1 MRSSSWTAA
10 PPHRLS
16 APFCL
21 THSFVKSNVRKAIAA
36 TVQVAEDRPPARCA
50 DDAVPKTAHALR
62 VWEKQL

>member
-1 MRSSSWTAA
+1 
-10 PPHRLS
+10 
-16 APFCL
+16 
-21 THSFVKSNVRKAIAA
+21 VKSNVRKAIAA